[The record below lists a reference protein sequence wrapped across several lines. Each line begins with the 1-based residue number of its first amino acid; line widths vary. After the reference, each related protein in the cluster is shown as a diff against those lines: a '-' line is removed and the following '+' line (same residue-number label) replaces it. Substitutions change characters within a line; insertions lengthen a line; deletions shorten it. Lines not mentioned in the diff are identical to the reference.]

1 MEKLTTPPDGAPTT
15 REPIFNIREK
25 APIVLGVILLI
36 IHVLVYY
43 GGRFGMGEV
52 ERFAEIWALLKSAD
66 YGGQTT
72 LTKASAL
79 IGHGFIHGSWTH
91 VLLNVGM
98 MVPFGVVTIRGAKLK
113 AASKGKRAS
122 GTFAFLLIFLAGVII
137 GGAGQMG
144 LWTVTNDTG
153 LALGASGG
161 VSALFASM
169 AWAMGGPKQLLK
181 FGFGWLVINILMIF
195 GGGLLTDGG
204 GIAWAAHLAG
214 FVAGAV
220 LAPLLVRPNIT
231 AGAITAR

>member
-1 MEKLTTPPDGAPTT
+1 MENLTTPPESAPTT

-25 APIVLGVILLI
+25 APIVLGILLLI
-36 IHVLVYY
+36 IHVLVFY
-43 GGRFGMGEV
+43 GGRFGMGGV
-52 ERFAEIWALLKSAD
+52 ERFAEVWALLKSAN

-72 LTKASAL
+72 LSKATAL

-98 MVPFGVVTIRGAKLK
+98 MIPFGVVTIRGAKLK
-113 AASKGKRAS
+113 AASKGKRSS
-122 GTFAFLLIFLAGVII
+122 GNLAFLFIFLAGVII
-137 GGAGQMG
+137 GGAGQFG
-144 LWTVTNDTG
+144 LWTFTNESG

-195 GGGLLTDGG
+195 GGGLLTGG
-204 GIAWAAHLAG
+204 GGVAWAAHLAG

-220 LAPLLVRPNIT
+220 LAPLLVRPNIN